1 MGGTMAIVPGRCDQT
16 GNNTWENR
24 RAMSEPLDVDP
35 IAVTDLDVLRA
46 MLTRAGVIFTEE
58 RRTHD
63 PKHPYLADVPAGTTL
78 EVEEGRD
85 LSAEDDN
92 GAIAEPPRP
101 RNYGYSGFSAE
112 FYFDASGALVGVG
125 AWE

>member
-1 MGGTMAIVPGRCDQT
+1 
-16 GNNTWENR
+16 
-24 RAMSEPLDVDP
+24 MSEPHSVDP

-46 MLTRAGVIFTEE
+46 MLGRAGVIFTEE
-58 RRTHD
+58 RRTPD
-63 PKHPYLADVPAGTTL
+63 PAHPYLADVPAGTTL

-85 LSAEDDN
+85 LDAEDDHAVAA
-92 GAIAEPPRP
+92 GPPRP

-112 FYFDASGALVGVG
+112 FYFDEDGALVGVG